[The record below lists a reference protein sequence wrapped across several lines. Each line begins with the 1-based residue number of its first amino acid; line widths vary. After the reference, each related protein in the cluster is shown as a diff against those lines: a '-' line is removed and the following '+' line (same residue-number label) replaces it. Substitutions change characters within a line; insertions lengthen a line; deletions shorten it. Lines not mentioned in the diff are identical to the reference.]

1 MREHHLL
8 VPPNL
13 RQEAKPTPQ
22 GGKRKPSKRNQWWGI
37 DMTKRLVAGRG
48 LGLYR
53 HRARWV
59 YKGGREPLGWPA
71 MHGHAMAGRAG
82 HGGQPFV
89 AT

>member
-1 MREHHLL
+1 
-8 VPPNL
+8 
-13 RQEAKPTPQ
+13 
-22 GGKRKPSKRNQWWGI
+22 
-37 DMTKRLVAGRG
+37 MTKRLVGGVGWASIVIV
-48 LGLYR
+48 LE
-53 HRARWV
+53 WV